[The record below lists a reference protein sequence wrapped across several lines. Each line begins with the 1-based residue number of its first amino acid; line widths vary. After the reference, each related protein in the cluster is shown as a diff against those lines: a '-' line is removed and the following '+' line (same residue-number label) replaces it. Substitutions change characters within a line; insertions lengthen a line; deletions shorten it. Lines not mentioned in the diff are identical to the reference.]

1 MITLTILSP
10 GGTLCSA
17 QVEKVSFP
25 GAKQVEKVS
34 FPGAKGLFTVYPEH
48 APLLSSLLPGTIE
61 WTAADGSTG
70 SVAVRAGCVRVHDDN
85 VEACVEVLNGGG
97 GKA

>member
-17 QVEKVSFP
+17 
-25 GAKQVEKVS
+25 QVEKVS

-61 WTAADGSTG
+61 WTAIRSMRRC
-70 SVAVRAGCVRVHDDN
+70 SPPSFRVQ
-85 VEACVEVLNGGG
+85 
-97 GKA
+97 

>member
-17 QVEKVSFP
+17 
-25 GAKQVEKVS
+25 QVEKVS

-48 APLLSSLLPGTIE
+48 APLLSSLLPEHAPLLSSLLSGTIE
-61 WTAADGSTG
+61 WTAADGTTG

>member
-17 QVEKVSFP
+17 
-25 GAKQVEKVS
+25 QVEKVS

-70 SVAVRAGCVRVHDDN
+70 SVAVRADGSTGSVAVRAGCVRVHDDN

-97 GKA
+97 EKA

>member
-17 QVEKVSFP
+17 
-25 GAKQVEKVS
+25 QVEKVS

-48 APLLSSLLPGTIE
+48 APLLSSLLPGTI
-61 WTAADGSTG
+61 GSIR
-70 SVAVRAGCVRVHDDN
+70 SMRRCSPPSFRVQ
-85 VEACVEVLNGGG
+85 
-97 GKA
+97 

>member
-17 QVEKVSFP
+17 QVEKVSL
-25 GAKQVEKVS
+25 
-34 FPGAKGLFTVYPEH
+34 GLFTVYPEH

>member
-17 QVEKVSFP
+17 QVGGTLCS
-25 GAKQVEKVS
+25 AQVEKVS

>member
-17 QVEKVSFP
+17 
-25 GAKQVEKVS
+25 QVEKVS

-61 WTAADGSTG
+61 WTAADGS
-70 SVAVRAGCVRVHDDN
+70 VAVRAGCVRVHDDN

>member
-1 MITLTILSP
+1 MISLTILSP

-17 QVEKVSFP
+17 
-25 GAKQVEKVS
+25 QVEKVS

-48 APLLSSLLPGTIE
+48 APLLSSLLPGTI
-61 WTAADGSTG
+61 
-70 SVAVRAGCVRVHDDN
+70 DN

>member
-10 GGTLCSA
+10 GDTLCSA
-17 QVEKVSFP
+17 
-25 GAKQVEKVS
+25 QVEKVS

-61 WTAADGSTG
+61 WTAADGSIG

>member
-17 QVEKVSFP
+17 
-25 GAKQVEKVS
+25 QVEKVS

-48 APLLSSLLPGTIE
+48 APLLSSLLP
-61 WTAADGSTG
+61 
-70 SVAVRAGCVRVHDDN
+70 
-85 VEACVEVLNGGG
+85 VLNGGG

>member
-17 QVEKVSFP
+17 
-25 GAKQVEKVS
+25 QVEKVS

-85 VEACVEVLNGGG
+85 VEACVEVLNGLNGGG